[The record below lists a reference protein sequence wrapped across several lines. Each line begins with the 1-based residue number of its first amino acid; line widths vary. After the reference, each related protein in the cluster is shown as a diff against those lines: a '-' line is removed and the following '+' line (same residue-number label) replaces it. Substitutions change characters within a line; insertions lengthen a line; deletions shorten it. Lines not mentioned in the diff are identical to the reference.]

1 MADEQLKW
9 IFDSLI
15 EFLKG
20 PIWNIP
26 IQTFLEHKS
35 AVFEPGTENED
46 EYKKI
51 HEEYKNLVDFMLGS
65 HMEDL
70 GISPEKFEQA
80 CGKADGTIH
89 SQFQQSLFEQVWAA
103 DDYEIF
109 KRMMMQKNIE
119 LQLQALEIL
128 ARYHGV
134 VTIGLVPDTNYIPSK
149 EEEEIMETVIKKS
162 LEEHKAHMDLAEKE
176 NLRKTLEATLIEKTR
191 LENEQKRE
199 KEMLEKAMMMSIHE
213 QNKPV
218 TPASNTEEDNN
229 PIVKPQEFEARQ
241 EYLRQQRDKL
251 LELKR
256 REREKRLS
264 NYEKTTTQKRPKSS
278 RAARSVVSQGNDVK
292 NVDPQ
297 TLAYRKFLAARLKA
311 EVIGNASSI

>member
-15 EFLKG
+15 KFLKD

-26 IQTFLEHKS
+26 IQTFLEQKS

-70 GISPEKFEQA
+70 GISPETFEQA
-80 CGKADGTIH
+80 CGKADGAIH
-89 SQFQQSLFEQVWAA
+89 SQFQQSLFEQVSAA

-128 ARYHGV
+128 AHYHGV
-134 VTIGLVPDTNYIPSK
+134 VINSLVPDTSYIPSK
-149 EEEEIMETVIKKS
+149 EEEEIMEAIINKKEYLIK
-162 LEEHKAHMDLAEKE
+162 A
-176 NLRKTLEATLIEKTR
+176 LEATVIEKTR
-191 LENEQKRE
+191 LEKERKRE
-199 KEMLEKAMMMSIHE
+199 NEMVEKVE
-213 QNKPV
+213 
-218 TPASNTEEDNN
+218 
-229 PIVKPQEFEARQ
+229 PQDFEARQ
-241 EYLRQQRDKL
+241 QYLRQQRDKL
-251 LELKR
+251 LALKR
-256 REREKRLS
+256 QEREKKLS
-264 NYEKTTTQKRPKSS
+264 NYEKTSTQKRPKSS
-278 RAARSVVSQGNDVK
+278 QAARSVVSEGNDIK

-311 EVIGNASSI
+311 EVIDSSSTTF